1 MSVLRLAKFS
11 FPATVVVFMAPQA
24 GQVQAQD
31 LNPVNGGANPY
42 RVIRNWGMVPEG
54 RPWGA
59 ANGVAIDR
67 DGMSVWV
74 ADRCGNG
81 TGCVGSAVDPIQKFD
96 QSGKRLTSFGAGMF
110 VWPHGLHVDRDGNIW
125 VADSRRPTPEELKEF
140 PKEKNKGSVV
150 VKFSPRVRC
159 S

>member
-1 MSVLRLAKFS
+1 MSVLSVAKLS
-11 FPATVVVFMAPQA
+11 FTAPVMVLMALQG
-24 GQVQAQD
+24 GQVQAQKGQAQKVQAQED
-31 LNPVNGGANPY
+31 QPVNSGANPY
-42 RVIRNWGMVPEG
+42 QVIRNWGMEPEG

-81 TGCVGSAVDPIQKFD
+81 TGCVGSSVDPIQKFD
-96 QSGKRLTSFGAGMF
+96 QSGKRLTSFGGGMF

-125 VADSRRPTPEELKEF
+125 LADSRRPTAEELKSF
-140 PKEKNKGSVV
+140 PRKKTKAVWS
-150 VKFSPRVRC
+150 
-159 S
+159 